1 MCFFP
6 CFQAEVDELM
16 KRYET
21 VKVENT
27 ALKSEINQLTEEVEK
42 LKAENCALMVL
53 LVTVEFSFFVVGLS
67 LLHFLFFFP
76 L

>member
-21 VKVENT
+21 VKVVNT

-42 LKAENCALMVL
+42 LKDENCALMVL
-53 LVTVEFSFFVVGLS
+53 LITVEFSFF
-67 LLHFLFFFP
+67 
-76 L
+76 